1 MGNRILIKQLWGSIL
16 IFLHFSLHICQLQIY
31 EILCQAGIP
40 SDQLKLALEPEAATI
55 YVMKEAK
62 TVFGKDNV
70 TTFNPGTKI
79 MVADLGGKFN
89 LITE

>member
-1 MGNRILIKQLWGSIL
+1 M
-16 IFLHFSLHICQLQIY
+16 QIY

-40 SDQLKLALEPEAATI
+40 SDQLKLALEPEAAAI

-62 TVFGKDNV
+62 TVFGKESV

-89 LITE
+89 LITTVFDKFWYNQQVSFKFYYTLVHL